1 MNTAAPSRKKNRL
14 RQLWRGVGLSVLLV
28 AAFQIWCAWQ
38 VYGYARPHAESAEP
52 ADAAIVLGAAAWGS
66 RPSPVFR
73 ERINHAIALY
83 QSGRVGKLVFTGG
96 SRTAGFPSEGEVAR
110 RWAVKQGVPDADI
123 IFETRSKDT
132 FQNLANARFLM
143 RRHGLDSAIIVSD
156 PYHMARAMAIAR
168 DFGIKA
174 QPSPTPTSR
183 YTEASEEAR
192 LKFFVQESYA
202 LFVYRLLW
210 VAKRVQGWIMGEEA
224 SLDG

>member
-1 MNTAAPSRKKNRL
+1 MNTAAPNRKKNRL

-156 PYHMARAMAIAR
+156 PYHLARALEIAS
-168 DFGIKA
+168 DLDIEA
-174 QPSPTPTSR
+174 YISATPTTR
-183 YTEASEEAR
+183 FDQGKEKN
-192 LKFFVQESYA
+192 KFLLQESYA
-202 LFVYRLLW
+202 LFLYRIGKWSENFWDWLTMS
-210 VAKRVQGWIMGEEA
+210 QTEDE
-224 SLDG
+224 